1 MRQIF
6 AQSWKR
12 VYARMIFSR
21 TLAAPL
27 LLVNNLIFRVHLIF
41 AHLRLSAKSA
51 KIWCAR
57 KKGVLQY
64 SHAYQIFQPNG
75 NSSYSDINQS
85 DWLKT
90 LFYTLYPHILTFQL
104 NKHWWSRFF
113 STFFS
118 HTFPVTYVKSESY
131 FVYFSFLKKRRG
143 GCTKPY
149 QEKKLSVEKTTCL
162 ISEGRCTK
170 KHFLWKKNPFN
181 WWRGAHKSTI
191 KLLDRA

>member
-1 MRQIF
+1 MILEKVYCRTPFFRVHQIF
-6 AQSWKR
+6 AQTWKR
-12 VYARMIFSR
+12 AFARMIFSR

-27 LLVNNLIFRVHLIF
+27 LLINNLIFRVHLIF

-131 FVYFSFLKKRRG
+131 FVYFSFLKKRG
-143 GCTKPY
+143 GGA
-149 QEKKLSVEKTTCL
+149 QNH
-162 ISEGRCTK
+162 TK
-170 KHFLWKKNPFN
+170 KKSYQWKKQPV
-181 WWRGAHKSTI
+181 
-191 KLLDRA
+191 